1 MIHRFTGASARLAQ
15 LMASQPVTWSTS
27 VIKAARG
34 ILTTAQHTL
43 TVFGLSA
50 VAMLALL
57 YFRPEFAQRVSSFL
71 SPQQAAPAQLAQAA
85 PAARAQLAGAH
96 GADAVEIANSDA
108 AHRPTRQQKYVTNWL
123 SRRYRVAGDAA
134 NMLVS
139 TAYTTAHEI
148 KLDPLLIL
156 AVMAIESGLNPFA
169 ESPMGAQGLMQVM
182 SKVHSDKFEE
192 VGGAQAALNPV
203 ANIRVGALILKDYV
217 KRTGSVEGALK
228 SYVGAAAADDDSGYG
243 SKVLAEFH
251 RLKQVAAGKNV
262 PIYTSPSAAPAL
274 AQKSAPAAPKA
285 DSSAGADTAHGATES
300 GETVAGL

>member
-1 MIHRFTGASARLAQ
+1 MIHRFIGASARLAQ
-15 LMASQPVTWSTS
+15 HMASQPITWSTS
-27 VIKAARG
+27 VIKTARG

-57 YFRPEFAQRVSSFL
+57 YFRPEFAQRVSGLL
-71 SPQQAAPAQLAQAA
+71 SPQNVAAARQA
-85 PAARAQLAGAH
+85 PAASAAVHLASARAGDTAELA
-96 GADAVEIANSDA
+96 ADEQKA
-108 AHRPTRQQKYVTNWL
+108 ALPTRQQKYVTDWL

-139 TAYTTAHEI
+139 TAYSTAHEI

-182 SKVHSDKFEE
+182 AKVHSDKFQQM
-192 VGGAQAALNPV
+192 GGAQAALNPV

-217 KRTGSVEGALK
+217 KRTGSVEGGLK
-228 SYVGAAAADDDSGYG
+228 SYVGAGDADSDSGYG
-243 SKVLAEFH
+243 SKVLAEFK

-262 PIYTSPSAAPAL
+262 PITTPPSAPVL

-285 DSSAGADTAHGATES
+285 DSPASDAETAHGASEG

>member
-1 MIHRFTGASARLAQ
+1 MIHRFIGASARLAQ
-15 LMASQPVTWSTS
+15 QLASQPITWSTS
-27 VIKAARG
+27 VIKTARG

-71 SPQQAAPAQLAQAA
+71 NPQQNVAAANPALAKPAVHLAA
-85 PAARAQLAGAH
+85 AH
-96 GADAVEIANSDA
+96 ADTAVEVA
-108 AHRPTRQQKYVTNWL
+108 ADEKAARPTRQQKYVTDWL

-139 TAYTTAHEI
+139 TAYSTAHEI

-182 SKVHSDKFEE
+182 SKVHSDKFQQM
-192 VGGAQAALNPV
+192 GGAQAALNPV

-217 KRTGSVEGALK
+217 KRTGSVEGGLK
-228 SYVGAAAADDDSGYG
+228 SYVGAGDAETDSGYG
-243 SKVLAEFH
+243 SKVLAEFK

-262 PIYTSPSAAPAL
+262 PITTPPSAPVL
-274 AQKSAPAAPKA
+274 VQKSSPASPKPDAPTVSDETAR
-285 DSSAGADTAHGATES
+285 GASQG

>member
-1 MIHRFTGASARLAQ
+1 MIHRFIGTSARLVQQA
-15 LMASQPVTWSTS
+15 ASQPITWSSMVKT
-27 VIKAARG
+27 ARG
-34 ILTTAQHTL
+34 VFTTAKHTM
-43 TVFGLSA
+43 TVFGFSA

-57 YFRPEFAQRVSSFL
+57 YQRPDLAKRVSDLL
-71 SPQQAAPAQLAQAA
+71 SPEHSAPAQVVASATTRSAAA
-85 PAARAQLAGAH
+85 PR
-96 GADAVEIANSDA
+96 ADAGDA
-108 AHRPTRQQKYVTNWL
+108 AKGEEKTAHPTRQQKYVTDWL

-139 TAYTTAHEI
+139 TAYSTAHEI

-182 SKVHSDKFEE
+182 SKVHSDKFQQM
-192 VGGAQAALNPV
+192 GGAQAALNPV

-217 KRTGSVEGALK
+217 KRTGSVEGGLK
-228 SYVGAAAADDDSGYG
+228 SYVGAGDAETDSGYG
-243 SKVLAEFH
+243 SKVLAEFK

-262 PIYTSPSAAPAL
+262 PITTPPSAPVLVQKSSPSTPKPDAPAVSDET
-274 AQKSAPAAPKA
+274 AR
-285 DSSAGADTAHGATES
+285 GASQG